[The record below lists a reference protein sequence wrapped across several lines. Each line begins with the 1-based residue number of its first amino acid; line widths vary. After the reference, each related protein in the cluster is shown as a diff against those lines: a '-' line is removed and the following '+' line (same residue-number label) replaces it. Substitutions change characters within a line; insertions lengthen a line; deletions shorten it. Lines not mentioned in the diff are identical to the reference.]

1 MAKKR
6 VDSLFLRL
14 LMAQLALVVCSILVF
29 AVLLII
35 ERNQLIA
42 PQLAQMWAPRIMRAL
57 EMPPISPTLVLADG
71 DVIWR
76 GANLPNGFKLR
87 IRSMPAVED
96 FTRELARQGVW
107 IDDVW
112 MTFTGGHLRLWL
124 RLKAPQGQY
133 VWLGGNV
140 PGELLPQWAPR
151 MTVGIILL
159 ALAIALVSRA
169 IARGVTQ
176 PLALLRQRMLEH
188 AQTGEVAV
196 PASGLGG
203 RAPPELLAIDA
214 SYRQLA
220 ERLQR
225 NERERALL
233 LAGVSHDL
241 RSPLTRIRLAAEMLP
256 ETRANAAG
264 VAAITRNVDL
274 ADRLTASF
282 LEFVRASAVALD
294 ETVDLAV
301 ATRSAVGSFERP
313 IHELHLQSVSSLLLH
328 DAHRVLIEQLIRN
341 LIDNALKHGGTPV
354 SVHLSSDSDMAVLT
368 VSDTGPGL
376 PPDSAGRLMEAFARG
391 DPSRQVPGFGLGL
404 AIAQRVVMRLQGT
417 ISFSKDGPLHQV
429 TVRLPL
435 HRR

>member
-1 MAKKR
+1 MVKKR

-14 LMAQLALVVCSILVF
+14 LMAQLALVVCSMLVF

-42 PQLAQMWAPRIMRAL
+42 PQLARMWAPRITRAL
-57 EMPPISPTLVLADG
+57 DLLPTPPAQALVDG
-71 DVIWR
+71 EAIWSGEHLPD
-76 GANLPNGFKLR
+76 GAKLR
-87 IRSMPAVED
+87 IRAMPAVED

-107 IDDVW
+107 IDDAW
-112 MTFTGGHLRLWL
+112 MSFAGGHLRLWL
-124 RLKAPQGQY
+124 RLKTPQGRY

-151 MTVGIILL
+151 MTVGLILL
-159 ALAIALVSRA
+159 ALAVALVSHA
-169 IARGVTQ
+169 IARRVTQ
-176 PLALLRQRMLEH
+176 PLAQLRLRMLEH
-188 AQTGEVAV
+188 AQTGEAAV
-196 PASGLGG
+196 PASGLSG
-203 RAPPELLAIDA
+203 RAPPELRAIDA

-220 ERLQR
+220 EQLQR

-264 VAAITRNVDL
+264 VATITRNVDL
-274 ADRLTASF
+274 ADRLTTSF

-294 ETVDLAV
+294 ETVDLVA
-301 ATRSAVGSFERP
+301 ATRSAVESFERP
-313 IHELHLQSVSSLLLH
+313 AHELALQSMSSLVLH

-354 SVHLSSDSDMAVLT
+354 RVDLSSDGDMAALT

-376 PPDSAGRLMEAFARG
+376 PPDSAGHLMEAFARG

-404 AIAQRVVMRLQGT
+404 AIAQRVVTRLHGT
-417 ISFSKDGPLHQV
+417 ISFSKAGPLHQV

-435 HRR
+435 QRG